1 LQPGP
6 KQASAARRRV
16 AAAKAAGPREGG
28 GTAPQGRDFVNALER
43 GLAVLATFGRGR
55 ERMTL
60 SHVAEATGLSRGT
73 ARRLL
78 LTLSQLNYLAS
89 DGKLF
94 WLTPK
99 VLNLGQGYLA
109 SFGRG
114 EVATATIRG
123 ISEKL
128 DESCSM
134 AVLDGPDVVYVAR
147 AERQRVF
154 SSRIDIGTRLPAHC
168 SSLGRVL
175 LAGLGEAELDAW
187 IARHPLRAFTERTL
201 TDPEKFRARIQEV
214 RRLRYAIIDG
224 ELEIGSRSIAVPIID
239 RAGRTC
245 AALNIGTSSARTS
258 LEQLRR
264 RFLPVLRE
272 AAQQIGSAIEGW

>member
-1 LQPGP
+1 MSAGGGKSLQPGP
-6 KQASAARRRV
+6 KQASAAQPPLPRV
-16 AAAKAAGPREGG
+16 EAAGR
-28 GTAPQGRDFVNALER
+28 QGREFVNALER

-60 SHVAEATGLSRGT
+60 SDVAQITGLSRGT

-78 LTLSQLNYLAS
+78 LTLSELNYVAS

-99 VLNLGQGYLA
+99 VLNLGQGYLS

-114 EVATATIRG
+114 EAATVIIKG
-123 ISEKL
+123 VSEKL
-128 DESCSM
+128 GESCSM
-134 AVLDGPDVVYVAR
+134 AVLDGPDIVYVAR
-147 AERQRVF
+147 VETQRVF

-175 LAGLGEAELDAW
+175 LANLPEAEFEAW
-187 IARHPLRAFTERTL
+187 AARYPLRAWTEKTL
-201 TDPEKFRARIQEV
+201 VDPVKFRARICEV

-224 ELEIGSRSIAVPIID
+224 ELEIGSRSIAVPVLD
-239 RAGRTC
+239 RGGRTC
-245 AALNIGTSSARTS
+245 AALNIGTSSARAP
-258 LEQLRR
+258 LELMRR

-272 AAQQIGSAIEGW
+272 AAQQIGNATPGW

>member
-1 LQPGP
+1 MSQPRAT
-6 KQASAARRRV
+6 QAD
-16 AAAKAAGPREGG
+16 AGR
-28 GTAPQGRDFVNALER
+28 QGREFVNALER

-60 SHVAEATGLSRGT
+60 SHVAQMTGLSRGT

-78 LTLSQLNYLAS
+78 LTLSELNYVAS

-99 VLNLGQGYLA
+99 VLHLGQGYLA

-114 EVATATIRG
+114 EVATAIIKG
-123 ISEKL
+123 VSEKL
-128 DESCSM
+128 GESCSM
-134 AVLDGPDVVYVAR
+134 AVLDGPDIVYVAR
-147 AERQRVF
+147 VETQRVF

-175 LAGLGEAELDAW
+175 LAGLGEADLETW
-187 IARHPLRAFTERTL
+187 MARHPLHAWTEKTL
-201 TDPEKFRARIQEV
+201 VDPEKFRARIHEV

-224 ELEIGSRSIAVPIID
+224 ELEVGSRSIAVPVLD
-239 RAGRTC
+239 RSDRTC
-245 AALNIGTSSARTS
+245 AALNIGTSSARAS
-258 LEQLRR
+258 LELMRR